1 MRNQNERKNESNEIR
16 DKKAQLQ
23 LKELCRYYQDQDYN
37 RLLEDISP
45 SKRKK
50 FLEKIK
56 KNQKKKY
63 NNMKIRYNQQS
74 SNNEEESE
82 SIEKNNTCP
91 RLNNFTPNKKINYK
105 YPNEY
110 YYNILSNDFN
120 DNNNIINKYNNKE
133 NPNSTHSK
141 QKLYKSNSD
150 YDGDNNIFT
159 RIVPNFEDDKNNN
172 SSIPCENYI
181 LYNNKTYDV
190 HKKKLPKNSSFIYC
204 KSKTPTKKCVYHR
217 KKKKNN
223 LYENEIIS
231 INSEADSNLYNN
243 NGSASNDYDN
253 FSIDSKK
260 LQLILDSGVNFDMK
274 DKKNDYIDLLTIS
287 DIKNMEKQKKLKK
300 KKNMQNILYSDNKK
314 KDINVANYA
323 VVPNAAV
330 SSPTNT
336 NTSYEST
343 ETYNQEEN
351 SIIRY
356 PKRNNH
362 FLSKKHEN
370 IKERKNGYRD
380 DNNKSYD
387 CIVFKK
393 KLGIK
398 HKKKKKVKR
407 NKTSDI
413 YGDDRGTPIKKENDR
428 GGIVVLYN
436 KLKNYN
442 PKNKSL
448 KNNDKNMI
456 YTITTAITII
466 DKWWKKVTY
475 KYFKEVVEIII
486 TKKFKTFKK
495 NKPTILYISKEYYKL
510 PIKEIILIQNKF
522 NVYIKFKN
530 NKNLELSNYRPK
542 ETCYKPEEI
551 LSQTNNSPSPDKF
564 DTITSKK
571 NNNMNVRKI
580 KNNLNVIKSKDNN
593 KGHIYTDSKLFQSD
607 ISTILLSNNEIRYN
621 TKNYTYLK
629 RCHYRRR
636 SNSDQEEDDENGEL
650 NRRPFT
656 CEIMRKIKFKPDKG
670 ETKRYI
676 RRHNPNLKIVKSADT
691 QYLTNK
697 RKKKKK
703 LKKNNDNKSDKIKK
717 INNEQKNND
726 EKNKVN
732 DNIKKNDDN
741 NSIKENSA
749 FNNYKISY
757 VNYNKNENNNAKY
770 SNANDENLENGGT
783 LNSNYNIHN
792 KAQDLNKYKN
802 KIDDNDK
809 NQKNYN
815 NYNYYNSNEKDLK
828 DNNYKN
834 SIKDYSSPDN
844 NINNYSK
851 NNDIHTINSSLN
863 SYNNN
868 KKDNKNYNN
877 HTIKTIR
884 PDKKDNFNN
893 NNVNNY
899 SYKYIND
906 RNSNKYNSNNS
917 KENNNHKNINR
928 NDNIDNNRIYNSKYS
943 NNKNQIQNINKI
955 TNYKPIELTKCKEN
969 EITIE
974 KNLPKIILIQRNVR
988 IFIEKIKPK
997 IKNAKKT
1004 YLQNNIKDNKQINNF
1019 SYSFQPKYYNNNA
1032 VYINNDNKTN
1042 LSRAELRENGKNSNN
1057 INRSIYN
1064 NSNLEYSISE
1074 QGKNKNNNENK
1085 KNNDTDS
1092 LKTISLNMDNL
1103 MENNKI
1109 NDSPINNSLLKVNS
1123 INSINNNIKKYINN
1137 PPSNFNSFAENSR
1150 TNTLK
1155 DERNSKI
1162 PPDSETKR
1170 RQTSSSL
1177 KSLQY
1182 RYNKTSFKEYFNF
1195 LLKDNYMKYAISQI
1209 NYIARHIKYYNLV
1222 YMLKMLV
1229 QRIIKIMHQFVFYVL
1244 KGEGFVVFKNVFF
1257 NIIKTYVKNKDLYV
1271 NYNNDVSKL
1280 LNNTILYYHKIYN
1293 KYNLIPYIK
1302 PDDEE
1307 KLIQTELFNNDINYN
1322 NLISFIGEYLNI
1334 EKNTD
1339 NFSPELIRY
1348 YLNKRPLK
1356 NYNIFGITRYINSL
1370 HYIIIYNPIKS
1381 NEIVI
1386 KDLTKDKIS
1395 KRFDDNIKKQNLK
1408 SNNTKY
1414 NDINHR
1420 NSSLDDNKSFNLS
1433 KINTVYTMKE
1443 NINGERNDDIGKST
1457 NDEAYLR
1464 NLKNN
1469 GSSVNKEIVSKIYE
1483 DNNNNVNERSSNYEK
1498 DDNFEMKRNI
1508 ERQNSPNIKSDSVG
1522 KVRPPNNSLIKKNF
1536 INLKNE

>member
-1 MRNQNERKNESNEIR
+1 MRNQKERKNESNEIR

-23 LKELCRYYQDQDYN
+23 LKELCRYYQDQDSN

-50 FLEKIK
+50 YLDQIK
-56 KNQKKKY
+56 KNQKMKY

-74 SNNEEESE
+74 SNNDEDSE
-82 SIEKNNTCP
+82 SIGKNNTCP
-91 RLNNFTPNKKINYK
+91 KLNNFTPSKKKNYK
-105 YPNEY
+105 YPNKY

-120 DNNNIINKYNNKE
+120 DNNNIINNYNNQT
-133 NPNSTHSK
+133 NPKSTHSK
-141 QKLYKSNSD
+141 QKMYKNNSD
-150 YDGDNNIFT
+150 NDGDNNIFT
-159 RIVPNFEDDKNNN
+159 RIVPNFEDDKKNN
-172 SSIPCENYI
+172 SSIPCQNYI
-181 LYNNKTYDV
+181 LYNNKTYDA

-204 KSKTPTKKCVYHR
+204 KSKTPTKKCIYHH
-217 KKKKNN
+217 KKRKNN
-223 LYENEIIS
+223 LYENENIS

-253 FSIDSKK
+253 FSIDSKT
-260 LQLILDSGVNFDMK
+260 LQLIMDSGVNFDIK

-300 KKNMQNILYSDNKK
+300 KKNMQKNLDNDNKK
-314 KDINVANYA
+314 KNIKVANYA
-323 VVPNAAV
+323 VVPNIAI

-351 SIIRY
+351 SIIRF
-356 PKRNNH
+356 PKRNNN
-362 FLSKKHEN
+362 FLSKKYKN
-370 IKERKNGYRD
+370 IKERKNEYRD
-380 DNNKSYD
+380 NNNKSYD

-398 HKKKKKVKR
+398 HKKKKKIKR

-413 YGDDRGTPIKKENDR
+413 YKDDRGTPIKKENER

-436 KLKNYN
+436 KLKNNN

-448 KNNDKNMI
+448 KNDDKDMI

-466 DKWWKKVTY
+466 EKWWKKVTY
-475 KYFKEVVEIII
+475 KNFKEIVEIII

-495 NKPTILYISKEYYKL
+495 IKPTILYISKEYYKL

-522 NVYIKFKN
+522 KDYINLKE
-530 NKNLELSNYRPK
+530 NKHLELNNYRLK
-542 ETCYKPEEI
+542 DTCYKPEER
-551 LSQTNNSPSPDKF
+551 LSQEINNQSPDII
-564 DTITSKK
+564 DTITNTK
-571 NNNMNVRKI
+571 NNNMNIRKI
-580 KNNLNVIKSKDNN
+580 KNNLNVIKSNDSN

-636 SNSDQEEDDENGEL
+636 SNSDEEEDEEDEL

-670 ETKRYI
+670 DSRRYI
-676 RRHNPNLKIVKSADT
+676 RRHNPNLKIVKSSDA

-703 LKKNNDNKSDKIKK
+703 LKKNNDNKFKKFQK
-717 INNEQKNND
+717 INNEVKNRD
-726 EKNKVN
+726 EINKVN
-732 DNIKKNDDN
+732 DKIKKNDDN
-741 NSIKENSA
+741 NSIKENSE

-757 VNYNKNENNNAKY
+757 VNYKKNENNNAKY
-770 SNANDENLENGGT
+770 SSSNDKNLENGGT
-783 LNSNYNIHN
+783 LNSNYNIYN
-792 KAQDLNKYKN
+792 KDQNLNKYKN

-815 NYNYYNSNEKDLK
+815 NNSYYNSNEKDLK
-828 DNNYKN
+828 DNKYKN
-834 SIKDYSSPDN
+834 SIKVYSDPDD

-851 NNDIHTINSSLN
+851 NNDIHTINPSLN
-863 SYNNN
+863 NSNN
-868 KKDNKNYNN
+868 KKKIDNKNYNN
-877 HTIKTIR
+877 HSIKTIR
-884 PDKKDNFNN
+884 PNKTDNFNN
-893 NNVNNY
+893 SNINNY
-899 SYKYIND
+899 SYKYISD
-906 RNSNKYNSNNS
+906 RNNNKYNSNNS
-917 KENNNHKNINR
+917 KENNDNKNINR
-928 NDNIDNNRIYNSKYS
+928 NDNINNHRIYNSKYS
-943 NNKNQIQNINKI
+943 NNKNQIQNNNKI

-969 EITIE
+969 EIIIE
-974 KNLPKIILIQRNVR
+974 KDLPKIILIQRNVR

-1004 YLQNNIKDNKQINNF
+1004 YLQRNIKDNKQINNF
-1019 SYSFQPKYYNNNA
+1019 SYSIQPYNNNA
-1032 VYINNDNKTN
+1032 VYINNNNKTN
-1042 LSRAELRENGKNSNN
+1042 LSRAELRENGNNSNN

-1064 NSNLEYSISE
+1064 NANLEYSISE
-1074 QGKNKNNNENK
+1074 QDKNNNNEIK
-1085 KNNDTDS
+1085 KKNDTDS
-1092 LKTISLNMDNL
+1092 LRTISINMDNL
-1103 MENNKI
+1103 TENNKI
-1109 NDSPINNSLLKVNS
+1109 NDSSINNSLLKVNS
-1123 INSINNNIKKYINN
+1123 INSMNNNIKKYINN
-1137 PPSNFNSFAENSR
+1137 PPSNYNSYAENSR
-1150 TNTLK
+1150 RNTLN
-1155 DERNSKI
+1155 DEKNSKRT
-1162 PPDSETKR
+1162 PESTTKR
-1170 RQTSSSL
+1170 RETSSSL
-1177 KSLQY
+1177 KSIQY

-1195 LLKDNYMKYAISQI
+1195 LLKDNYMKYAICQI

-1307 KLIQTELFNNDINYN
+1307 KLIQTELFNNNDDINYN

-1356 NYNIFGITRYINSL
+1356 SFNIFGITRYINSL

-1381 NEIVI
+1381 NEIII
-1386 KDLTKDKIS
+1386 KDTTKDKVS
-1395 KRFDDNIKKQNLK
+1395 KRFDDNIKKENLK

-1420 NSSLDDNKSFNLS
+1420 SLS
-1433 KINTVYTMKE
+1433 IKE
-1443 NINGERNDDIGKST
+1443 KMNGESNNDIGKST

-1464 NLKNN
+1464 NLMIKKNN
-1469 GSSVNKEIVSKIYE
+1469 GSSANEEIVSKIYE
-1483 DNNNNVNERSSNYEK
+1483 DYNNNMKEGSLNYEK
-1498 DDNFEMKRNI
+1498 DDNIEIKRNV

-1522 KVRPPNNSLIKKNF
+1522 KVRPPNNSLVKKNF
-1536 INLKNE
+1536 INMKK